1 MIGDGVGDGGYP
13 ISGDPFLMKTLLLSL
28 YSILCWYQP
37 SGFCE
42 SPIFE
47 GFVLPHF
54 SFRWAFC
61 LFFFSLLRALFCLIF
76 FFLMGFLPL
85 FLFFS
90 EGVVLPHF
98 FSPGL
103 FALFFLVFVFSCLF
117 LFSGV
122 RFLSHFFWEYPHFNV
137 DRGAHS

>member
-1 MIGDGVGDGGYP
+1 MGVLP
-13 ISGDPFLMKTLLLSL
+13 LFLFF
-28 YSILCWYQP
+28 I
-37 SGFCE
+37 
-42 SPIFE
+42 E
-47 GFVLPHF
+47 GVVLPH
-54 SFRWAFC
+54 
-61 LFFFSLLRALFCLIF
+61 F

-122 RFLSHFFWEYPHFNV
+122 RFLSHFFWEYPQFNV

>member
-1 MIGDGVGDGGYP
+1 MGVLP
-13 ISGDPFLMKTLLLSL
+13 LFLFF
-28 YSILCWYQP
+28 I
-37 SGFCE
+37 
-42 SPIFE
+42 E
-47 GFVLPHF
+47 GVVLPHF
-54 SFRWAFC
+54 
-61 LFFFSLLRALFCLIF
+61 F

-103 FALFFLVFVFSCLF
+103 FCLVFSFLF

-122 RFLSHFFWEYPHFNV
+122 RFLSHFFWEYPQFNV